1 MDKAKF
7 NLIEE
12 YDKLKHNL
20 PNFNKLNDE
29 FEVSRNQNDYEKEF
43 LLRDIRR
50 KMNDKVIF
58 FCRIIEGLLFPTHA
72 NIISMYET
80 KYFDEN
86 TKKVILDLY
95 RQLMIFERESLKL
108 DINSESEK
116 EAKYINDVY
125 NKWIEYKKE
134 MKNMI
139 ELMQDAW
146 KKQEKI
152 IPDNYFG

>member
-1 MDKAKF
+1 
-7 NLIEE
+7 
-12 YDKLKHNL
+12 
-20 PNFNKLNDE
+20 
-29 FEVSRNQNDYEKEF
+29 
-43 LLRDIRR
+43 
-50 KMNDKVIF
+50 
-58 FCRIIEGLLFPTHA
+58 
-72 NIISMYET
+72 
-80 KYFDEN
+80 
-86 TKKVILDLY
+86 
-95 RQLMIFERESLKL
+95 MIFERESLKL